1 MCGEQLARRHTLA
14 NDAKTALEDLAVA
27 TARRLH
33 AFKQLQREWVVK
45 QNGQFLLI
53 VQAPM
58 HLPYL
63 RVRVR
68 VHVHVHVHVHL
79 PRTRR
84 QGVCPCMHSI

>member
-1 MCGEQLARRHTLA
+1 MHPCLSCAQLARRHTLQ
-14 NDAKTALEDLAVA
+14 NDAKTALADLEKK

-58 HLPYL
+58 
-63 RVRVR
+63 
-68 VHVHVHVHVHL
+68 
-79 PRTRR
+79 
-84 QGVCPCMHSI
+84 